1 MRYRVMTSLSGR
13 GLLATWVLVG
23 VLIGLSLTTACTS
36 TSPAQPGSAGNT
48 PLPSVSIVSLSVASE
63 TLVSG
68 ARLYRVIV
76 KLRES
81 GGVAA
86 TIASID
92 LSFMNGS
99 SAIISSHADR
109 PISDAANVLA
119 PNSTMDSRELTT
131 TDEDPSHPHATSVTA
146 KVNYSNGASTMSSAD
161 AAADVPL
168 SRAPTFTLSGL
179 VSEENSG
186 GRAVAGAIIQVVDGP
201 NAGKS
206 SSTDGNGSYSLTDL
220 AAGSFSIRATANGY
234 NAAERAVTVAEDTRL
249 DLRLLRTTVSPAPAP
264 SPPSSPS
271 PSACAYTVAPSTN
284 SMNFRGGSFTA
295 AISRTAGSCSWQASS
310 DASWITFPGGTSGN
324 SSATLS
330 YSVVINAS
338 VFGTPSRNGS
348 ITISWAGGS
357 AQLRVF
363 QGGSD
368 PEACNWTVTKGP
380 EDFDNVPSAGGQ
392 VTGTLT
398 IQDTIN
404 PRCRVLGTPTVP
416 WISGSIGVGKFTLT
430 VAPNPS
436 PGTARSGAV
445 EFISE
450 AGGSARLTVTQR

>member
-1 MRYRVMTSLSGR
+1 MRYRVMPSLLGR
-13 GLLATWVLVG
+13 RFLATRVLIG
-23 VLIGLSLTTACTS
+23 VLIGLSITTACTS
-36 TSPAQPGSAGNT
+36 TSPAQPGSAANT
-48 PLPSVSIVSLSVASE
+48 PLPNVSIVSLSVASE

-81 GGVAA
+81 GGTAA

-99 SAIISSHADR
+99 SAIISSHAER

-131 TDEDPSHPHATSVTA
+131 SDDDPSHPHATSVTA
-146 KVNYSNGASTMSSAD
+146 RVSYTSGALTMSSAD

-168 SRAPTFTLSGL
+168 SRAPTFTLSGF
-179 VSEENSG
+179 VSEENTG
-186 GRAVAGAIIQVVDGP
+186 DRAIAGAMIQVVDGP
-201 NAGKS
+201 NAGKRA
-206 SSTDGNGSYSLTDL
+206 STDGNGSYSLPDL

-249 DLRLLRTTVSPAPAP
+249 DLRLPRTPVSQPPAP
-264 SPPSSPS
+264 SPPA
-271 PSACAYTVAPSTN
+271 PSACAYTVTPGTN
-284 SMNFRGGSFTA
+284 SMSFRGGSFTA

-310 DASWITFPGGTSGN
+310 DVSWITFPGGTSGN

-338 VFGTPSRNGS
+338 VLGTPSRTGN

-357 AQLRVF
+357 AQIRVF

-392 VTGTLT
+392 LTGTLT

-404 PRCRVLGTPTVP
+404 PRCRVLGAPNVP
-416 WISGSIGVGKFTLT
+416 WISASIGVGKFTLS

-445 EFISE
+445 EFSGE

>member
-1 MRYRVMTSLSGR
+1 
-13 GLLATWVLVG
+13 
-23 VLIGLSLTTACTS
+23 
-36 TSPAQPGSAGNT
+36 
-48 PLPSVSIVSLSVASE
+48 
-63 TLVSG
+63 
-68 ARLYRVIV
+68 
-76 KLRES
+76 
-81 GGVAA
+81 
-86 TIASID
+86 
-92 LSFMNGS
+92 
-99 SAIISSHADR
+99 
-109 PISDAANVLA
+109 
-119 PNSTMDSRELTT
+119 MDSRELTT
-131 TDEDPSHPHATSVTA
+131 TDDDPSHPHATSVTA
-146 KVNYSNGASTMSSAD
+146 KVSYSNVACTMCSTV

-168 SRAPTFTLSGL
+168 SRAPTFTLSCL
-179 VSEENSG
+179 VSEENTA
-186 GRAVAGAIIQVVDGP
+186 GRAVAGATIQVVDGP
-201 NAGKS
+201 NTGKS
-206 SSTDGNGSYSLTDL
+206 ASSDGNGSYSLTDL

-249 DLRLLRTTVSPAPAP
+249 DLRLLRNPVSPPPAP
-264 SPPSSPS
+264 PPPS

-310 DASWITFPGGTSGN
+310 DVSWITFPGGTSGN
-324 SSATLS
+324 GSATLN

-348 ITISWAGGS
+348 ITISWAGGN

-392 VTGTLT
+392 LTGTLT

-445 EFISE
+445 EFIGE

>member
-1 MRYRVMTSLSGR
+1 MPSLLGR
-13 GLLATWVLVG
+13 RLLATRVLIG
-23 VLIGLSLTTACTS
+23 VLIGVSLATACTS

-48 PLPSVSIVSLSVASE
+48 PLPNVSIVSLSVASE

-68 ARLYRVIV
+68 VRLYRVIV

-99 SAIISSHADR
+99 SAIISSHAER

-131 TDEDPSHPHATSVTA
+131 ADDGPSHPHATSVTA
-146 KVNYSNGASTMSSAD
+146 KVSYTYGASTMSSAD

-179 VSEENSG
+179 VSEENTA
-186 GRAVAGAIIQVVDGP
+186 GRAVAGAMIQVVDGP

-206 SSTDGNGSYSLTDL
+206 ASTDGNGSYSLTDL

-234 NAAERAVTVAEDTRL
+234 TVAERAVTVAEDTRL
-249 DLRLLRTTVSPAPAP
+249 DLRLLRTPVSPAPAP
-264 SPPSSPS
+264 SPPS
-271 PSACAYTVAPSTN
+271 PSACAYTVSPSTN
-284 SMNFRGGSFTA
+284 SMNFRGGSFSA

-310 DASWITFPGGTSGN
+310 DVSWITFPGGTSGN

-380 EDFDNVPSAGGQ
+380 EDFDSVPSAGGQ
-392 VTGTLT
+392 LTGTLT

-404 PRCRVLGTPTVP
+404 PRCRVRGTPTVP

-445 EFISE
+445 EFIGE

>member
-1 MRYRVMTSLSGR
+1 
-13 GLLATWVLVG
+13 
-23 VLIGLSLTTACTS
+23 
-36 TSPAQPGSAGNT
+36 
-48 PLPSVSIVSLSVASE
+48 
-63 TLVSG
+63 
-68 ARLYRVIV
+68 
-76 KLRES
+76 
-81 GGVAA
+81 
-86 TIASID
+86 
-92 LSFMNGS
+92 MNGS

-131 TDEDPSHPHATSVTA
+131 TDDDPSHPHATSVTA
-146 KVNYSNGASTMSSAD
+146 KVSYSNGASTMSSAV

-179 VSEENSG
+179 VSEENTA
-186 GRAVAGAIIQVVDGP
+186 GRAVAGATIQVVDGP
-201 NAGKS
+201 NTGKS
-206 SSTDGNGSYSLTDL
+206 ASSDDNGSYSLTDL

-249 DLRLLRTTVSPAPAP
+249 DLRLLRNPVSPAPAP
-264 SPPSSPS
+264 PPPS

-284 SMNFRGGSFTA
+284 SMNFRGGSFSA

-310 DASWITFPGGTSGN
+310 DVSWITFPGGTSGN
-324 SSATLS
+324 GSATLN

-348 ITISWAGGS
+348 ITISWAGGN

-392 VTGTLT
+392 LTGTLT

-404 PRCRVLGTPTVP
+404 PRCRVLGTLTVP
-416 WISGSIGVGKFTLT
+416 WISGGIGVGKFTLT

-436 PGTARSGAV
+436 PGTARRGAV
-445 EFISE
+445 EFIGE

>member
-1 MRYRVMTSLSGR
+1 MRNRVMPSLLGR
-13 GLLATWVLVG
+13 DLVATRALMG

-36 TSPAQPGSAGNT
+36 TSPAQPGSTGNT
-48 PLPSVSIVSLSVASE
+48 PLPNVSIVSLSVASE

-81 GGVAA
+81 GGTAA

-99 SAIISSHADR
+99 SAIISSHAER
-109 PISDAANVLA
+109 PISDTANVLA
-119 PNSTMDSRELTT
+119 ANATMDSRELTT
-131 TDEDPSHPHATSVTA
+131 TDDDPSHPHATSVTA
-146 KVNYSNGASTMSSAD
+146 KVNYTNGASTMSSAD

-168 SRAPTFTLSGL
+168 SKAPTFTLSGF
-179 VSEENSG
+179 VSEENTG
-186 GRAVAGAIIQVVDGP
+186 GRAVAGAMIQVVDGP
-201 NAGKS
+201 NAGKNA
-206 SSTDGNGSYSLTDL
+206 STDGNGSYSLTEL

-234 NAAERAVTVAEDTRL
+234 KAAERAVTVAEDTRL
-249 DLRLLRTTVSPAPAP
+249 DLRLLRTAVSPAPAP
-264 SPPSSPS
+264 SPS

-310 DASWITFPGGTSGN
+310 DVTWITFPVGTSGN

-338 VFGTPSRNGS
+338 VFGTPSRTGN

-380 EDFDNVPSAGGQ
+380 EDFDNVPPAGGQ
-392 VTGTLT
+392 LTGTLT

-404 PRCRVLGTPTVP
+404 PRCRVLGAPTVP

-430 VAPNPS
+430 IAPNPS

-445 EFISE
+445 EFIGE
-450 AGGSARLTVTQR
+450 AGGSARLAVTQR